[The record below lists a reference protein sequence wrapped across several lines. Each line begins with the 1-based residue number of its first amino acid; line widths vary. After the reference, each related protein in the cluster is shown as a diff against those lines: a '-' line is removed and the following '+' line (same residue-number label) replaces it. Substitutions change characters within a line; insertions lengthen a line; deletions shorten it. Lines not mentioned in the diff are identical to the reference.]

1 MRRCVYYATGVTLS
15 FLVVCLSL
23 LLAAHAS
30 LLNATLMGLAVVTLE
45 SLLLA
50 IWFCVR
56 TTEMVS
62 PWHA

>member
-1 MRRCVYYATGVTLS
+1 MRRCIYYAVGLTLS

-23 LLAAHAS
+23 LLGAHAS
-30 LLNATLMGLAVVTLE
+30 LLNATLMGLAVVTLQ

-56 TTEMVS
+56 TSEMVS